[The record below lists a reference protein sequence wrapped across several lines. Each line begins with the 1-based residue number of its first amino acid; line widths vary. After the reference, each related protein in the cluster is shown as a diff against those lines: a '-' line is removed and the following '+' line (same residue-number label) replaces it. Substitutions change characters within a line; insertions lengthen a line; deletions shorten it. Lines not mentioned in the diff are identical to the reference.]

1 MGQLLGCAQQ
11 SICGV
16 GNGVGLRSLPCCKQ
30 AADKSHYQN
39 LPLSQ
44 NQELCASAP
53 QAMFWEGFQRGGGC
67 CTASGFA
74 GCAWEGQR
82 QQSHI
87 HRQNKPGTIWEW
99 QPSKLCFTPTL
110 QGAWKQKIKTYSAHL
125 SSTNI
130 VFPFWS
136 DEHTPAVNPLTK
148 PTGNGS
154 WALMELNQALYQYQK
169 NSSESDMSWQSW
181 SSLGTE

>member
-67 CTASGFA
+67 CTALDLQAVPGRDRGSSHTFTGRTSLAPFGGDNPQNCVLHQNYKGNENRKLKHTRLICLPPISCFPSGVMNT
-74 GCAWEGQR
+74 
-82 QQSHI
+82 H
-87 HRQNKPGTIWEW
+87 
-99 QPSKLCFTPTL
+99 L
-110 QGAWKQKIKTYSAHL
+110 Q
-125 SSTNI
+125 
-130 VFPFWS
+130 
-136 DEHTPAVNPLTK
+136 
-148 PTGNGS
+148 
-154 WALMELNQALYQYQK
+154 
-169 NSSESDMSWQSW
+169 
-181 SSLGTE
+181 